1 MTTTAIFS
9 VTGMTC
15 QHCVAAVRGE
25 VAAVGGVTRGEVE
38 LATGTLTVDSDGPV
52 DETAVAAAVDEA
64 GYALSTA

>member
-25 VAAVGGVTRGEVE
+25 VAAGGGVTGGEVE